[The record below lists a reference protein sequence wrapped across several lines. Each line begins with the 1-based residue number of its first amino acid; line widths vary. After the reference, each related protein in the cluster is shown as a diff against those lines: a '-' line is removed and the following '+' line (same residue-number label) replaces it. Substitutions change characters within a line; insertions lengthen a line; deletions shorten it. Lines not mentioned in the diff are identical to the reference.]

1 MSERIPT
8 PAASSPASPYAN
20 QPASL
25 ADRQANER
33 ADLATFAEGLAAR
46 LPGSWTAVAQE
57 HAACAGQSPLAER
70 LWDDGH
76 VQWAFGR
83 FVLSR
88 HAVLTSGT
96 GCELVVVYRP
106 RRTREFLVAALEPLG
121 SDVAD
126 RGKAPNGIVVDAD
139 PARAA
144 PAVAGRLLPRYEQ
157 AVRAARVEQ
166 GAVAVAAGERVLAE
180 WDAIA
185 DSLCDADH
193 WPLDERYDLRQQQRD
208 GEMWALF
215 APFLDH
221 GPALVAHAEEML
233 PFLDP
238 QDRAEGR
245 WPYRL
250 RVLREALEG
259 GARVQADF
267 EFVTG
272 ALLPDHPRA
281 GAAFARA
288 LVERNTE
295 GWHYSLTWMESGGV
309 LVDMARAERGRPVKS
324 QQSAQVQAARARS
337 SHTVGQGVT
346 TTAVSATAAPPG
358 VLAPDRASA
367 DSPAPPNPS
376 SGHILILR
384 MAPTSARCSSSWR
397 KYVRTSPS
405 PTTPGTASWPRC
417 RTTTTSPIT
426 YCSGSA
432 SSGCPA
438 AACTP

>member
-8 PAASSPASPYAN
+8 PPAASPASPSADH
-20 QPASL
+20 PASL
-25 ADRQANER
+25 PPRKANER
-33 ADLATFAEGLAAR
+33 ADLATFAQDLAAR
-46 LPGSWTAVAQE
+46 LPGSWTVVAQKR
-57 HAACAGQSPLAER
+57 AAYAGQSPLAER
-70 LWDDGH
+70 LWDFGH
-76 VQWAFGR
+76 VQWAFEQ

-96 GCELVVVYRP
+96 GCELVVVDRP
-106 RRTREFLVAALEPLG
+106 RRTREFLVAALQPSG
-121 SDVAD
+121 TDVAD
-126 RGKAPNGIVVDAD
+126 RVKAPDGIVVDAD

-144 PAVAGRLLPRYEQ
+144 SAVADRLLPRYER

-166 GAVAVAAGERVLAE
+166 VAVAVAAGERVLAH
-180 WDAIA
+180 WDAIS

-208 GEMWALF
+208 AEMWALF

-238 QDRAEGR
+238 QDRAEGQ

-267 EFVTG
+267 EFVTD
-272 ALLPDHPRA
+272 ALLPRHPRA
-281 GAAFARA
+281 RAALAKA
-288 LVERNTE
+288 VVERNAE

-309 LVDMARAERGRPVKS
+309 LVEMARAERGRPVRSQKS
-324 QQSAQVQAARARS
+324 TQVQAARARS
-337 SHTVGQGVT
+337 PHTVGQSVA

-358 VLAPDRASA
+358 LLAHDR
-367 DSPAPPNPS
+367 
-376 SGHILILR
+376 
-384 MAPTSARCSSSWR
+384 
-397 KYVRTSPS
+397 VRRS
-405 PTTPGTASWPRC
+405 R
-417 RTTTTSPIT
+417 
-426 YCSGSA
+426 
-432 SSGCPA
+432 
-438 AACTP
+438 

>member
-8 PAASSPASPYAN
+8 PAVGTPASPSADH
-20 QPASL
+20 PVSL
-25 ADRQANER
+25 AARKASER
-33 ADLATFAEGLAAR
+33 ADLATFAQDLAAR
-46 LPGSWTAVAQE
+46 LPGSWTAVTQE
-57 HAACAGQSPLAER
+57 RAAYADQPPLAER

-76 VQWAFGR
+76 VQWAFER

-88 HAVLTSGT
+88 HAVLTTGT
-96 GCELVVVYRP
+96 GCELVVVDRP
-106 RRTREFLVAALEPLG
+106 RRAREFLVAALQPSG

-126 RGKAPNGIVVDAD
+126 RVKAPDGIVVDAD

-144 PAVAGRLLPRYEQ
+144 SAVADRLLPRYEQ

-166 GAVAVAAGERVLAE
+166 VAVAVAAGERVLAE
-180 WDAIA
+180 WDAIS

-208 GEMWALF
+208 AEMWALF

-221 GPALVAHAEEML
+221 GPPLVAHAEEML

-281 GAAFARA
+281 GAAFAKA
-288 LVERNTE
+288 VVERNAE

-309 LVDMARAERGRPVKS
+309 LVEMAQAERGRPVRS
-324 QQSAQVQAARARS
+324 QQSARVQAARARS
-337 SHTVGQGVT
+337 PHTVGQGVA
-346 TTAVSATAAPPG
+346 TTAVSVTEAPPG
-358 VLAPDRASA
+358 LLAHDR
-367 DSPAPPNPS
+367 
-376 SGHILILR
+376 
-384 MAPTSARCSSSWR
+384 
-397 KYVRTSPS
+397 VRRS
-405 PTTPGTASWPRC
+405 R
-417 RTTTTSPIT
+417 
-426 YCSGSA
+426 
-432 SSGCPA
+432 
-438 AACTP
+438 

>member
-1 MSERIPT
+1 MAERTPT
-8 PAASSPASPYAN
+8 PAAGSPASYSAT
-20 QPASL
+20 PATNDPAFL
-25 ADRQANER
+25 AACRSNER
-33 ADLATFAEGLAAR
+33 ADLATFAQGLAAR
-46 LPGSWTAVAQE
+46 LPGSWTVVAQD
-57 HAACAGQSPLAER
+57 HAAYADQFALAER

-76 VQWAFGR
+76 VQWAFEQ

-96 GCELVVVYRP
+96 GCGLVVVDRP
-106 RRTREFLVAALEPLG
+106 RRTREFLVAALQPSG

-126 RGKAPNGIVVDAD
+126 QVKTPNGIVVDAD

-144 PAVAGRLLPRYEQ
+144 SAVADRLIPRYEQ

-166 GAVAVAAGERVLAE
+166 VAVAVAAGERVLAE
-180 WDAIA
+180 WDAIS
-185 DSLCDADH
+185 DSLCDAGH
-193 WPLDERYDLRQQQRD
+193 WPLDERYGLRQQQRD
-208 GEMWALF
+208 AEMWALF

-221 GPALVAHAEEML
+221 GPALVAHAEETL

-250 RVLREALEG
+250 GVLREALQG

-288 LVERNTE
+288 VVERNAE
-295 GWHYSLTWMESGGV
+295 GWHYSLTWMENGGV
-309 LVDMARAERGRPVKS
+309 LVEMARAERGRPVSS

-337 SHTVGQGVT
+337 PHAVGQSPAM
-346 TTAVSATAAPPG
+346 TAVSAATAPPG
-358 VLAPDRASA
+358 LLAQDR
-367 DSPAPPNPS
+367 
-376 SGHILILR
+376 
-384 MAPTSARCSSSWR
+384 
-397 KYVRTSPS
+397 VRRS
-405 PTTPGTASWPRC
+405 R
-417 RTTTTSPIT
+417 
-426 YCSGSA
+426 
-432 SSGCPA
+432 
-438 AACTP
+438 